1 MITDIP
7 FTEYN
12 ERKKRNLSPQNF
24 RPALHIVTKGVSGE
38 DACTAAG
45 CVCVCAQRCGAVR
58 VGGWHGSVRGLQSS
72 VSCARPLPLLPKS
85 SSLHLGRTMPEV
97 IVTGCLHK
105 DFRISARVPF
115 PIHSASIDR
124 WEFLW
129 PPRRKCPIFTFYVRT
144 QERALSPPPFSAHPH
159 SRAKTNREI
168 SLGTVRNGNAG
179 GCARECP
186 RRFCST
192 PGPAR
197 PCPCSQQPLGP
208 RGTKR
213 QQIALTHQ

>member
-129 PPRRKCPIFTFYVRT
+129 PREENVQFSLFT
-144 QERALSPPPFSAHPH
+144 SAHR
-159 SRAKTNREI
+159 S
-168 SLGTVRNGNAG
+168 VRSPLRHLAPIHT
-179 GCARECP
+179 AEQ
-186 RRFCST
+186 
-192 PGPAR
+192 R
-197 PCPCSQQPLGP
+197 PTEKFPWAP
-208 RGTKR
+208 
-213 QQIALTHQ
+213 